1 MSADP
6 TRPIPEWWQQ
16 QQRPPEPPTFV
27 TRRRRRKGPLIAL
40 ITVLVIVILLVV
52 SDRVANAFAE
62 NQMAS
67 QVQSSLNLSGKPSV
81 SIQGFPFWTQL
92 LAKDFKT
99 VNMTASNETINSA
112 SAGGGALEIKSL
124 NATLHGLH
132 FQGFNSN
139 SATVD
144 QFNASALVTFTA
156 LANVGGIPEGITLT
170 ADGGNKI
177 KASIDL
183 GPLSGSAEAQ
193 VTRTGPKTINVKVI
207 DAGGIP
213 SDVLGNLANFSFS
226 IPKLPAGVSIQRVSV
241 TQQGVM
247 VTISGT
253 HTTLSQNS

>member
-27 TRRRRRKGPLIAL
+27 TRRRRRRGPLIAL

-81 SIQGFPFWTQL
+81 SIQGFTFWTQL

-112 SAGGGALEIKSL
+112 SAGGGA
-124 NATLHGLH
+124 G
-132 FQGFNSN
+132 
-139 SATVD
+139 D
-144 QFNASALVTFTA
+144 QD
-156 LANVGGIPEGITLT
+156 PERH
-170 ADGGNKI
+170 A
-177 KASIDL
+177 AR
-183 GPLSGSAEAQ
+183 P
-193 VTRTGPKTINVKVI
+193 
-207 DAGGIP
+207 
-213 SDVLGNLANFSFS
+213 
-226 IPKLPAGVSIQRVSV
+226 
-241 TQQGVM
+241 
-247 VTISGT
+247 
-253 HTTLSQNS
+253 